1 MPTLPIMFSRMS
13 ADLLAHRMRY
23 LGCPEILMDLY
34 DFHKNRPEDF
44 DAERWADTARVLT
57 EDLKSG
63 KAITPS
69 HAAVELLVES
79 LEGNSVIGQAP
90 PNKRAGLIQVANVIA
105 QRLEPYAGRPI
116 HPEVH

>member
-1 MPTLPIMFSRMS
+1 MPTLPLMFSRMS
-13 ADLLAHRMRY
+13 ADLLAHRMRF
-23 LGCPEILMDLY
+23 LGCPEILIGLY
-34 DFHKNRPEDF
+34 DFNPPQGFEPES
-44 DAERWADTARVLT
+44 WADTARALT

-69 HAAVELLVES
+69 QPVIALLVES

-90 PNKRAGLIQVANVIA
+90 PNKRAGLIQVATMIA
-105 QRLEPYAGRPI
+105 QRLEPYAGRSI

>member
-1 MPTLPIMFSRMS
+1 MPTLPLMFSRMS
-13 ADLLAHRMRY
+13 ADLLADRMRY

-34 DFHKNRPEDF
+34 DFNTNTPADF
-44 DAERWADTARVLT
+44 DAERWADTARALT

-69 HAAVELLVES
+69 SSAVALLVES

-90 PNKRAGLIQVANVIA
+90 PNKRAGLIQVAIMIA